1 MGARVREARGN
12 RSQAEVASAL
22 GISQASLS
30 RVEAGEQH
38 LSAVALA
45 QLAMLTGRDA
55 GWLLTGQLITAEAPA
70 STGTEG

>member
-1 MGARVREARGN
+1 MGARVREARGE

-45 QLAMLTGRDA
+45 RLSMLTGRDA
-55 GWLLTGQLITAEAPA
+55 SWLLTGSPAIAVPA